1 MANILGEES
10 QEAKVLGDDEVVY
23 ETTQPDPKSAST
35 ERRDTAVLGA
45 TGQLPEEATDLRT
58 EVSSRVNDT
67 MVESVRNLQVSDQ
80 PEIIEE
86 TSERLAGQAAKGSD
100 LITLGDFFDN
110 SFQAMKN
117 PALMEAENRATIKY
131 QLTVEKLQDA
141 IEDNAAKTG
150 IGTVANWFDRYILR
164 QVPIGAFEDVTFK
177 SSGIN
182 AEFARAIAGDMS
194 VQEYEVFLDTRLNEY
209 LEQGILFGDNPFAVQ
224 DLLATATRLG
234 NDDNALT
241 DAILGA
247 LDLTPLGVTALKA
260 ATGTA
265 SSINKARK
273 ISKSLNALG
282 KSPTASTRAGAIAG
296 PEAATEVAENI
307 ARRTDEPEN
316 LASMGPSMADPVSD
330 KAPVRPLGK
339 AAVEND
345 VASSVAKDAYDYVSN
360 ALGEIYDKEALGAFI
375 TRKVEAIEA
384 KLNKGIIN
392 QDIDYTTGKL
402 SVLMGNPKTGLP
414 VTKRTATR
422 YAEDVPEAT
431 VVPIDEANNKWAV
444 KVDEVIDLDDFVDL
458 DKFET
463 SWKVTTDT
471 QTNFLNR
478 VAGGTQKA
486 FTKVFGNPLSAGAYL
501 RDNANLTNLANRAE
515 SGAVRLTQLSSPMLE
530 KISKVSGSAFDK
542 IGDIVARLQSGD
554 VASTR
559 TWFTDDQFID
569 LWKADNKGK
578 APTQK
583 VLDAYRAL
591 VNLSDYNYIVRA
603 TQLVKSLHRGGYR
616 RISVTVGGEK
626 TFLAGKRLD
635 SIADDAEFI
644 DASSGAI
651 FTKAD
656 YDGPIVN
663 IFEMDMD
670 VKGVKLVVDTDT
682 VLPLD
687 IEDALGYN
695 AGGPRINP
703 TATEFVVLLDE
714 TGKPINVVL
723 SASSPKTSR
732 LAAEQMDAL
741 FVAAKAD
748 NLTDD
753 IVQANNKWNTSLE
766 TRGDVL
772 RWFDENNIDVKGTK
786 PRFTTKA
793 RDENVFTGVNASVF
807 VPNGSLED
815 FYTFTNKRNDKP
827 LTHFGNGSATVN
839 DNPLRGILNQTN
851 TVNRSLAFSKYNDA
865 AKVSL
870 GQKIKQIA
878 DPSSFNK
885 DYRSYY
891 DNIESWLPR
900 DSSNEVVRKIYERKR
915 ITDLRLGGEGLGDKA
930 VTRLAD
936 DMSNLIYDLT
946 GKKYNA
952 GNPTH
957 FLTNYGFKS
966 TFLLDP
972 FQTFLQSV
980 QSIPIVTMAGLEDGL
995 SGMVMASS
1003 LLKSVK
1009 LKGKPL
1015 DVFMDRFA
1023 NHFNYTRQEADELR
1037 QLFIDMAR
1045 YEVDPSNLV
1054 EGFQT
1059 NSRPSAK
1066 SSNKSLRVAG
1076 NTVNKAW
1083 EKTSNAGMYF
1093 FNKGEQ
1099 ITRVTAFGAAARKW
1113 GKANKGKSFVSE
1125 EARVWISNK
1134 EQAYSLNMTNM
1145 SRAQVQQGLLR
1156 VPTQFYSFM
1165 LRAFEGIFIGKD
1177 LTPSE
1182 RMKLAVM
1189 MGPFWGTTGLGIS
1202 NAAPTVDA
1210 LNAYL
1215 PEDYQIQAGSDAY
1228 RLIKNGPVDALFAWA
1243 GGEGA
1248 PETAVASRVG
1258 LGDGVVSTF
1267 RNYRDGTF
1275 IEQLSGAGGGKTGDT
1290 LVDFAK
1296 ALGAIKRGDPILI
1309 NEEVLDLFRNFKF
1322 IDNTAKVVGM
1332 IQKKGYI
1339 SKSGGKVDFEYNAL
1353 DTFFTSLGIS
1363 LEEVQQVYDSRELL
1377 FNGNKVFRAYS
1388 KELDKRIDGY
1398 WEAVNNRDAELANQY
1413 MTSIQMSVD
1422 HMTGLPPEMLDKLR
1436 TQVYDGFS
1444 NTTTFEN
1451 VKKLRR
1457 MGFDTEAEQL
1467 LETTR

>member
-1 MANILGEES
+1 MASILGEES
-10 QEAKVLGDDEVVY
+10 QNVKILGDDEVVF
-23 ETTQPDPKSAST
+23 ENTQPDPRSAST

-45 TGQLPEEATDLRT
+45 TGQLPEEVTNLRS
-58 EVSSRVNDT
+58 EVSTRVNET
-67 MVESVRNLQVSDQ
+67 MLNAVTGLQVSDQ
-80 PEIIEE
+80 ENFEE
-86 TSERLAGQAAKGSD
+86 TADNLASQSAKGGD
-100 LITLGDFFDN
+100 LVTLGDFFDN

-117 PALMEAENRATIKY
+117 PNLTEAENRATIKY

-150 IGTVANWFDRYILR
+150 AGTVANWFDRYILR
-164 QVPIGAFEDVTFK
+164 QMPIGAFEDLTLK
-177 SSGIN
+177 STTVN
-182 AEFARAIAGDMS
+182 NEFARAIAGDMP
-194 VQEYEVFLDTRLNEY
+194 VQDYEVFLDTRINEY
-209 LEQGILFGDNPFAVQ
+209 LEQGFLFGDNPFALQ
-224 DLLATATRLG
+224 DLLSAATRLG
-234 NDDNALT
+234 NDDNAVS

-247 LDLTPLGVTALKA
+247 VDLFPIAGSAVKVAARSASAINRARRVSKALNNIA
-260 ATGTA
+260 
-265 SSINKARK
+265 
-273 ISKSLNALG
+273 

-307 ARRTDEPEN
+307 AKRTDEPEN

-330 KAPVRPLGK
+330 KAPVRPLGS
-339 AAVEND
+339 AAASND
-345 VASSVAKDAYDYVSN
+345 AASEAAKDAYDYVSN
-360 ALGEIYDKEALGAFI
+360 ALGEIYDKEALGAYI
-375 TRKVEAIEA
+375 TRKVEAIQA

-392 QDIDYTTGKL
+392 QKLDYTTGRL
-402 SVLMGNPKTGLP
+402 SVIMGNPRTGLP

-444 KVDEVIDLDDFVDL
+444 QIDEVVELDDFVDSS
-458 DKFET
+458 KFEN
-463 SWKVTTDT
+463 SWKFNDESKG
-471 QTNFLNR
+471 NFLNR
-478 VAGGTQKA
+478 VGGVAQKA
-486 FTKVFGNPLSAGAYL
+486 FTKVFGNPLTAGAYL
-501 RDNANLTNLANRAE
+501 RDNANLTNLVNRGE
-515 SGAVRLTQLSSPMLE
+515 SGSVRLTQLSAPMLE
-530 KISKVSGSAFDK
+530 KIGKVSGSDFEK
-542 IGDIVARLQSGD
+542 IGDILARLQSGD
-554 VASTR
+554 AASTR

-578 APTQK
+578 MPSQK
-583 VLDAYRAL
+583 VMDAYRAS
-591 VNLSDYNYIVRA
+591 VNLSDYNYIVRS
-603 TQLVKSLHRGGYR
+603 TELVKSLHREGYR
-616 RISVTVGGEK
+616 RISVVVGGEPR
-626 TFLAGKRLD
+626 FLAGKKLSD
-635 SIADDAEFI
+635 IADDEVFL
-644 DASSGAI
+644 DARSGAT

-656 YDGPIVN
+656 YDGPLAN
-663 IFEMDMD
+663 IFEIDMD
-670 VKGVKLVVDTDT
+670 VNGVKYVVDTD
-682 VLPLD
+682 VVKPLEF
-687 IEDALGYN
+687 EDAMGYN

-732 LAAEQMDAL
+732 LAAQQMDAL

-766 TRGDVL
+766 TRDDVL
-772 RWFDENNIDVKGTK
+772 KWFEENNIDYKGTK

-815 FYTFTNKRNDKP
+815 FYTFTNKRNDNP

-878 DPSSFNK
+878 DPDSTNK
-885 DYRSYY
+885 NYRSYY
-891 DNIESWLPR
+891 DNIQSWLPE
-900 DSSNEVVRKIYERKR
+900 DSSNDVVRSIYERKR
-915 ITDLRLGGEGLGDKA
+915 ITDLRLGGEGFGDRA
-930 VTRLAD
+930 VTRLAED
-936 DMSNLIYDLT
+936 ASNLIYDLT
-946 GKKYNA
+946 GKKYNP

-966 TFLLDP
+966 TFLGDP
-972 FQTFLQSV
+972 FQTFLQSA
-980 QSIPIVTMAGLEDGL
+980 QSASIVAMAGLDDGL
-995 SGMVMASS
+995 SGMVMSS
-1003 LLKSVK
+1003 NLLKSLK
-1009 LKGKPL
+1009 LDGKPL
-1015 DVFMDRFA
+1015 DLFMDGFA
-1023 NHFNYTRQEADELR
+1023 KHFGYTKQEATDLR

-1059 NSRPSAK
+1059 NSRPSAR
-1066 SSNKSLRVAG
+1066 SANKTLRVAG

-1083 EKTSNAGMYF
+1083 EKTNNAGMYF

-1113 GKANKGKSFVSE
+1113 GNANKGKSFVSE
-1125 EARVWISNK
+1125 EARSWISNK
-1134 EQAYSLNMTNM
+1134 EQAYTLNMTNM
-1145 SRAQVQQGLLR
+1145 SRAQIQQGVLR

-1165 LRAFEGIFIGKD
+1165 LRAFEGIFVGKD

-1189 MGPFWGTTGLGIS
+1189 MGPFWGTTGMGIS
-1202 NAAPTVDA
+1202 NAVPTVEA
-1210 LNAYL
+1210 INSYL
-1215 PEDYQIQAGSDAY
+1215 PEDYQIEPGSDSY
-1228 RLIKNGPVDALFAWA
+1228 RLVKNGAVDALFAWA
-1243 GGEGA
+1243 AGDGA

-1258 LGDGVVSTF
+1258 LGDGVVSTL
-1267 RNYRDGTF
+1267 RNYRDGSF

-1296 ALGAIKRGDPILI
+1296 ALGAMKRGDPIKI

-1322 IDNTAKVVGM
+1322 IDIGAKVIGM
-1332 IQKKGYI
+1332 IQHNAYI
-1339 SKSGGKVDFEYNAL
+1339 SKSGGEVDFKFNKL
-1353 DTFFTSLGIS
+1353 DILFTGLGIP
-1363 LEEVQQVYDSRELL
+1363 LEEVQQVYDSRTIM
-1377 FNGNKVFRAYS
+1377 FNNQKVFRAYS
-1388 KELDKRIDGY
+1388 KEIDKSIDGY
-1398 WEAVNNRDAELANQY
+1398 WRAVLNEKDSELADQY
-1413 MTSIQMSVD
+1413 MASIEISIS
-1422 HMTGLPPEMLDKLR
+1422 HMTGLPPEQIDMLR
-1436 TQVYDGFS
+1436 TQVFRGWS

-1451 VKKLRR
+1451 VQKLRR
-1457 MGFDTEAEQL
+1457 MGLYTEAQQL
-1467 LETTR
+1467 LETTK

>member
-1 MANILGEES
+1 MASILGEES
-10 QEAKVLGDDEVVY
+10 QNVKVLGDDEVVF
-23 ETTQPDPKSAST
+23 ETTQPDPRSAST

-45 TGQLPEEATDLRT
+45 TGQLPEEVVDLRS
-58 EVSSRVNDT
+58 EVSTRVNET
-67 MVESVRNLQVSDQ
+67 MVNAVTGLQVSDQ
-80 PEIIEE
+80 DNFEE
-86 TSERLAGQAAKGSD
+86 TADNLASQSAKGGD
-100 LITLGDFFDN
+100 LVTLGDFFDN

-117 PALMEAENRATIKY
+117 PNLTEFENRSTIKY

-150 IGTVANWFDRYILR
+150 TGTVANWFDRYILR
-164 QVPIGAFEDVTFK
+164 QMPIGAFEDLTLK
-177 SSGIN
+177 STTVN
-182 AEFARAIAGDMS
+182 NEFARAIAGDMS
-194 VQEYEVFLDTRLNEY
+194 VQDYEVFLDTRIDEY
-209 LEQGILFGDNPFAVQ
+209 LEQGFLFGDNPFALQ
-224 DLLATATRLG
+224 DLLSAATRLG
-234 NDDNALT
+234 NDDNAVS

-247 LDLTPLGVTALKA
+247 VDLFPVAGAVAKGA
-260 ATGTA
+260 VRSA
-265 SSINKARK
+265 SSINKARQ
-273 ISKSLNALG
+273 ISKALNNIA

-330 KAPVRPLGK
+330 KAPVRPLGE
-339 AAVEND
+339 AAARND
-345 VASSVAKDAYDYVSN
+345 VASEAAKDAYQYVSS
-360 ALGEIYDKEALGAFI
+360 ALGEIYDKEALGAYI

-392 QDIDYTTGKL
+392 QKLDYTTGKL
-402 SVLMGNPKTGLP
+402 SVIMGNPRTGMP

-444 KVDEVIDLDDFVDL
+444 RIDEVVELDEFVDL
-458 DKFET
+458 AKFED
-463 SWKVTTDT
+463 SWKVTDETKG
-471 QTNFLNR
+471 NFLNR
-478 VAGGTQKA
+478 VAGSTQKA
-486 FTKVFGNPLSAGAYL
+486 FTKVFGNPRTAGAYL
-501 RDNANLTNLANRAE
+501 RDNTSLTNLVNRGE
-515 SGAVRLTQLSSPMLE
+515 SGAVRLTQLSAPMLE
-530 KISKVSGSAFDK
+530 KIGKVSGSDFEK
-542 IGDIVARLQSGD
+542 IGDILARLQSGD
-554 VASTR
+554 AASTR

-578 APTQK
+578 RPRQN
-583 VLDAYRAL
+583 VLDAYRAS
-591 VNLSDYNYIVRA
+591 VNLSDYNYIVRS
-603 TQLVKSLHRGGYR
+603 TELVKSLHREGYR
-616 RISVTVGGEK
+616 RISVVVGGEAR
-626 TFLAGKRLD
+626 FLAGKKLD
-635 SIADDAEFI
+635 NIPDDALFI
-644 DASSGAI
+644 DARSGAK
-651 FTKAD
+651 FTKSE
-656 YDGPIVN
+656 YDGPLVN
-663 IFEMDMD
+663 IFETDMD
-670 VKGVKLVVDTDT
+670 VDGVKYVVDTD
-682 VLPLD
+682 VVKPLE
-687 IEDALGYN
+687 IEDAMGYN

-703 TATEFVVLLDE
+703 SATEFVVLLDE

-753 IVQANNKWNTSLE
+753 LVQANNKWNTSLE
-766 TRGDVL
+766 TREDVL
-772 RWFDENNIDVKGTK
+772 KWFDENNIDIKGTK
-786 PRFTTKA
+786 PTFTSKA
-793 RDENVFTGVNASVF
+793 RDENVFTGANASVF

-878 DPSSFNK
+878 DPNSTNK

-891 DNIESWLPR
+891 SNIQSWLPE

-915 ITDLRLGGEGLGDKA
+915 ITDLRLGGEGFGDKA

-936 DMSNLIYDLT
+936 DASNLIYDLT
-946 GKKYNA
+946 GRKYNA

-966 TFLLDP
+966 TFLGDP

-980 QSIPIVTMAGLEDGL
+980 QSVPIVAMAGADDGL
-995 SGMVMASS
+995 SGMVMASN
-1003 LLKSVK
+1003 LLKSLK
-1009 LKGKPL
+1009 LEGKPL
-1015 DVFMDRFA
+1015 DVFLDRFA
-1023 NHFNYTRQEADELR
+1023 DHFGYTKQEATELR

-1059 NSRPSAK
+1059 NSRPSAR
-1066 SSNKSLRVAG
+1066 STNKTLRVAG

-1113 GKANKGKSFVSE
+1113 GKANKGKSFLSE

-1145 SRAQVQQGLLR
+1145 SRAQVQQGVLR

-1165 LRAFEGIFIGKD
+1165 LRAFEGVFVGKD

-1189 MGPFWGTTGLGIS
+1189 LGPFWGTTGMGIS
-1202 NAAPTVDA
+1202 NAVPTVEA
-1210 LNAYL
+1210 INSYL
-1215 PEDYQIQAGSDAY
+1215 PEDYKVEAGSDTY

-1243 GGEGA
+1243 AGEEA
-1248 PETAVASRVG
+1248 PETAVSSRVG

-1267 RNYRDGTF
+1267 RNYRDGSF

-1290 LVDFAK
+1290 LVDFSK
-1296 ALGAIKRGDPILI
+1296 ALGAMKRGDPVLI

-1322 IDNTAKVVGM
+1322 VDNVAKVIGM
-1332 IQKKGYI
+1332 INHNAYM
-1339 SKSGGKVDFEYNAL
+1339 SKSGGVVDFKFNNL
-1353 DTFFTSLGIS
+1353 DILFTGLGIP
-1363 LEEVQQVYDSRELL
+1363 LEEVQQVYDSRDLL
-1377 FNGNKVFRAYS
+1377 FNGGKVFRAYS
-1388 KELDKRIDGY
+1388 KEIDKRIDGY
-1398 WEAVNNRDAELANQY
+1398 WRAVNDMDAQLANQY
-1413 MTSIQMSVD
+1413 MRSIQMSID
-1422 HMTGLPPEMLDKLR
+1422 TMTGLPPEQLDKLR
-1436 TQVYDGFS
+1436 TQVFNGFS

-1451 VKKLRR
+1451 VQKLRR
-1457 MGFDTEAEQL
+1457 MGLYTEAQQL
-1467 LETTR
+1467 LETTK